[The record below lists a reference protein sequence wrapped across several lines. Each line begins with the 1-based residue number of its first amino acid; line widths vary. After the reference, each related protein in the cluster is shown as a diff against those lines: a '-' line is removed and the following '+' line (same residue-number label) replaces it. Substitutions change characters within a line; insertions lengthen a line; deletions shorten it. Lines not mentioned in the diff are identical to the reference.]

1 MKAFRVL
8 ALAYAL
14 VCLLIAPAWLSAD
27 TLVAEDEAPAAAQ
40 APAPAPAPAEEPA
53 AEVESAPAP
62 PAPAEEAPVAVA
74 QEAEEDTVEKEA
86 PVATVAKEEGPAED
100 EAPVAKAAASASVTI
115 SDFKFAPKSVTVNEG
130 DSVTFT
136 NDGPTL
142 HTATAED
149 GSFDTG
155 NLDKG
160 DSDTVTFDSPG
171 TIAYIC
177 TPHPFM
183 KGTVVVQAASSG
195 SGGSGSDTD
204 DADEPIATT
213 ADDTA
218 SDSGDDLPATGL
230 ETLAIALLGMATLG
244 AGMILRRR
252 DQAQD

>member
-1 MKAFRVL
+1 M
-8 ALAYAL
+8 
-14 VCLLIAPAWLSAD
+14 
-27 TLVAEDEAPAAAQ
+27 
-40 APAPAPAPAEEPA
+40 
-53 AEVESAPAP
+53 
-62 PAPAEEAPVAVA
+62 
-74 QEAEEDTVEKEA
+74 
-86 PVATVAKEEGPAED
+86 
-100 EAPVAKAAASASVTI
+100 TI
-115 SDFKFAPKSVTVNEG
+115 SDFKFSPKTVTVNEG

-136 NDGPTL
+136 NDGPTV

-155 NLDKG
+155 NLNAG
-160 DSDTVTFDSPG
+160 DSDTVTFDSAG

-195 SGGSGSDTD
+195 SGGSGSDTG
-204 DADEPIATT
+204 DADEPTATT

-244 AGMILRRR
+244 AGLILRRR